1 MSNLPSNSRSL
12 CSYTAAALLDSPSPP
27 KLAMEI
33 LFEWEPLRSAEP
45 NLFII
50 LLRPSFSPAGRSGG
64 GCCDILVTAL
74 GEVDHAFDHELSF
87 FPFPRSAPV
96 FLTVACRTA
105 YSRLLNNRG
114 NKGPKGKS
122 SKTPRQEKVDPPKSD
137 PVVDY

>member
-1 MSNLPSNSRSL
+1 MTVDGGSTPVGDGAVGLALMRNLHVSLVPYKQVSNLPWGSGSL

-74 GEVDHAFDHELSF
+74 GEVDHTFDHEISF
-87 FPFPRSAPV
+87 FPFPRSVPV
-96 FLTVACRTA
+96 VLTV
-105 YSRLLNNRG
+105 S
-114 NKGPKGKS
+114 
-122 SKTPRQEKVDPPKSD
+122 
-137 PVVDY
+137 